1 MATLAGRRVY
11 ATASMVERTQGWWR
25 LVPEVRSRE
34 RGRFLFFIA
43 LMGLLDLAQVT
54 GFAGAEALFLG
65 RVGVAQL
72 PITFVGASAVTV
84 LFSLAYAT
92 IVGRAR
98 NDVLFIWMLAAAAV
112 LLSAGAAGVSLGAA
126 WAPTALFIFFF
137 VTQAIFVT
145 HYMTFAG
152 DYFDTLSSK
161 RLFPLFAVGSS
172 LGGALGG
179 ILVVLV
185 LRFAPAESLMLCWAA
200 GLAACAVLLR
210 ARRRSLRRWGPLG
223 LEEADETSVEGIRG
237 ALQHLRRSPFS
248 RWLVLSAL
256 GMVLALFLSQYLYSD
271 IFARTFPDTKALAT
285 FFGVYLAVSNTTEI
299 LVERWAAPFLIRHL
313 GVASVNLVHPVLTLA
328 SFLVLAVDYR
338 LPAAIVARANR
349 EMLESSLSMPVR
361 NLVYNAIPLRFR
373 GRMRVFLEG
382 IVIYSGMSV
391 AGLLLLFVGR
401 PDPLWLCGV
410 GAATAILYLLA
421 NSRVRRAYVE
431 TLVAELRAGRLD
443 LADVGEELGEAEVAR
458 LGELWEA
465 LLPSTTE
472 HPAREVLELAPLL
485 ARRGAVAPLVRA
497 ATHTN
502 PRVRRACIAA
512 LGAARGA
519 PALPTLL
526 SGLEDPDP
534 GVRFAALQVL
544 RGRPPATSAEPAIER
559 CLNDAD
565 PHVRAEA
572 ASLSPASGR
581 VLLEQM
587 AASPDA
593 TEAAAAFA
601 QLPASRRALA
611 VARIGDADAAI
622 RAAAL
627 SCLARLRAVEE
638 LPELEIERAL
648 GDSDPAVRRAAVDLL
663 ALRGD
668 PDATRALAAALED
681 PLREVRTQVS
691 ARLGELGDAGVAAA
705 ESYLHDT
712 EPWTVDAAL
721 EAVSAAG
728 TSRARAVLAAE
739 LRVRVFRSWEN
750 LLALEVLERAESL
763 WMRALRLAH
772 EDAFARSVRTAFRIL
787 ELLEGSS
794 LMRSVQHALRLG
806 SRRSRAD
813 ALEVIANLGDRESSE
828 LLVLLLEEGVLR
840 EKMNGVAGHF
850 RPPRDSYEVV
860 SLAEASS
867 DRWIVRALGARNQTE
882 DRETMEQLLALRQ
895 VSLFAHL
902 SLDQLEAIRRATR
915 TAQWIE
921 GEVVV
926 REGDPGTELFVLLE
940 GEVKVYRDWGSSQPV
955 LFNTL
960 QPVSYFGEIAIL
972 GGERRSATVVAS
984 RDATLLSLGG
994 ERLKDLILQTPE
1006 ISFEIFRGLI
1016 TRIRVAEQRL
1026 EESRLEQGVPQES

>member
-1 MATLAGRRVY
+1 
-11 ATASMVERTQGWWR
+11 MVERTKGWWR
-25 LVPEVRSRE
+25 LVPEVRSNE
-34 RGRFLFFIA
+34 RGRFLFFFA
-43 LMGLLDLAQVT
+43 LIGLLNLAQMM

-72 PITFVGASAVTV
+72 PLTFVGASAITV
-84 LFSLAYAT
+84 LFSLAYAS
-92 IVGRAR
+92 IVGRVR
-98 NDVLFIWMLAAAAV
+98 NDTLFTWMLVAAAV
-112 LLSAGAAGVSLGAA
+112 LLPAGAAGAALGAS
-126 WAPTALFIFFF
+126 WGPTALFIFFF
-137 VTQAIFVT
+137 VTQAIFLT

-161 RLFPLFAVGSS
+161 RMFPLFTVGSS

-179 ILVVLV
+179 ALVVLI
-185 LRFAPAESLMLCWAA
+185 LQIAPAESLVLCWAA
-200 GLAACAVLLR
+200 GLGACAVLLR
-210 ARRRSLRRWGPLG
+210 ATRRGLRRWGPLG

-237 ALQHLRRSPFS
+237 AIQHLRRSPFS
-248 RWLVLSAL
+248 RWLVLSSL

-271 IFARTFPDTKALAT
+271 IFARSFPDAKALAT
-285 FFGVYLAVSNTTEI
+285 FFGIYLAVTNTIEV
-299 LVERWAAPFLIRHL
+299 LLERYATPWLIRRL
-313 GVASVNLVHPVLTLA
+313 GVASANLVHPVLTVV
-328 SFLVLAVDYR
+328 SFLVLAADYR
-338 LPAAIVARANR
+338 LPAAIAARVNR
-349 EMLESSLSMPVR
+349 EMLENALSIPVR

-391 AGLLLLFVGR
+391 AGLLLLLVGR
-401 PDPLWLCGV
+401 PDPLWLCGI

-443 LADVGEELGEAEVAR
+443 LSDVGEELGGAEVAR

-465 LLPSTTE
+465 LLPSTSE

-485 ARRGAVAPLVRA
+485 ARRGASAPLVRA

-512 LGAARGA
+512 LGAARGE

-544 RGRPPATSAEPAIER
+544 RDRPPAAGAEPAIER
-559 CLNDAD
+559 CLADVD

-581 VLLEQM
+581 GLLEQM
-587 AASPDA
+587 AASRDA
-593 TEAAAAFA
+593 TEAVAAFA
-601 QLPASRRALA
+601 QLPASHGALA
-611 VARIGDADAAI
+611 VARIGDANASI

-627 SCLARLRAVEE
+627 SCLARLGAREE
-638 LPELEIERAL
+638 LPKLEIERAL
-648 GDSDPAVRRAAVDLL
+648 GDPDPAVRRAATDAL
-663 ALRGD
+663 AIRAD
-668 PDATRALAAALED
+668 PDATRTLATALED

-705 ESYLHDT
+705 EPCLHDT

-728 TSRARAVLAAE
+728 TPRARAVLGHE
-739 LRVRVFRSWEN
+739 LRARVFRSWEN

-787 ELLEGSS
+787 ELLEGTS

-806 SRRSRAD
+806 SRRARAD
-813 ALEVIANLGDRESSE
+813 ALEVIANLGDREASE

-840 EKMNGVAGHF
+840 EKMNGVAGYF

-860 SLAEASS
+860 SMAEASS
-867 DRWIVRALGARNQTE
+867 DRWIVRAMRARNQTE

-902 SLDQLEAIRRATR
+902 SLDQLEAIRRAAR
-915 TAQWIE
+915 TAQWVE

-940 GEVKVYRDWGSSQPV
+940 GEVKVYRDWGSPQPV

-994 ERLKDLILQTPE
+994 ERLKDLILRTPE
-1006 ISFEIFRGLI
+1006 ISFELFRGLI
-1016 TRIRVAEQRL
+1016 TRIRAAEQRL
-1026 EESRLEQGVPQES
+1026 EESRLERGAPE